1 MSNSI
6 LDALGGAGGMAQ
18 IAQQLG
24 IDQQTAATGTAALL
38 PAILG
43 GFKKQ
48 AQGQAGGIE
57 GLAGMLALNGQATV
71 RSAVGHYPCRVSV
84 KLMEQTAP
92 WAPNPAS
99 QALLNIWQ
107 QTGQALGQR
116 IVPEARGGLSDGNWV
131 WHHVPTIDGLGPL
144 GANSHCS
151 EQSDDGL
158 KEQEYVLASSFV
170 PKTVLNTLAILQLI
184 ERNNNT

>member
-1 MSNSI
+1 ACEPCFSQDNAGDIHFLAGCSMSNSI

-57 GLAGMLALNGQATV
+57 GLAGMLGGLGGGGLLD
-71 RSAVGHYPCRVSV
+71 SILSP
-84 KLMEQTAP
+84 QTASP
-92 WAPNPAS
+92 DQGN
-99 QALLNIWQ
+99 QI
-107 QTGQALGQR
+107 LGQ
-116 IVPEARGGLSDGNWV
+116 
-131 WHHVPTIDGLGPL
+131 
-144 GANSHCS
+144 
-151 EQSDDGL
+151 
-158 KEQEYVLASSFV
+158 
-170 PKTVLNTLAILQLI
+170 
-184 ERNNNT
+184 